1 MPSDLA
7 QRIRT
12 ARAARNISF
21 DEAERATKIRRKYLE
36 AIEAGDFAQLPDG
49 PPSRGFIKNYAR
61 FLGLDPQRSLSEFEA
76 EVGVP
81 VLQLRDPVP
90 PPPERTRAVSKLTQ
104 VAMPDVRWR
113 GDLPDDTSD
122 LDGLAEVEGDLPEA
136 ESTAVVQYENG
147 SGKADVIRPKPELRA
162 TGSSFRLK
170 NLKGPFEQYDPN
182 MMTRRG
188 PTRQPFASLN
198 QPRLTR
204 YLPYILGGVVAMALV
219 AFMSLVVLPQ
229 VGETLSSVQLPQLL
243 PQADQGNAAQA
254 GQPVIAVTIFAP
266 QPAQNTQGAQGTPA
280 APVLIGTAE
289 PSQAVQPLPGGG
301 LQLALDAR
309 ERAWVRVRVDGSVV
323 YEGILPI
330 GPSDPFSAQ
339 QDVQIET
346 GNAGAFDVILNNV
359 RVGPLGARNETVL
372 KTYDASGGQ

>member
-81 VLQLRDPVP
+81 VLQLRDPAP

-113 GDLPDDTSD
+113 GDLPEDTSD
-122 LDGLAEVEGDLPEA
+122 LDVLA
-136 ESTAVVQYENG
+136 ESTAVTHYENG
-147 SGKADVIRPKPELRA
+147 PDKPTVIRPKPELRA

-188 PTRQPFASLN
+188 PARQPFASLT

-219 AFMSLVVLPQ
+219 AFMGLVVLPQ
-229 VGETLSSVQLPQLL
+229 LGDTLSSVQLPQLL
-243 PQADQGNAAQA
+243 PQTDQSNTAQDE
-254 GQPVIAVTIFAP
+254 QPVIAVTIFATQPP
-266 QPAQNTQGAQGTPA
+266 QNMQGTPA
-280 APVLIGTAE
+280 APVIIGTAE
-289 PSQAVQPLPGGG
+289 PSQSVQPLPGGG

-309 ERAWVRVRVDGSVV
+309 ERAWVRVRVDGNVV

-372 KTYDASGGQ
+372 KTYDAGGQ